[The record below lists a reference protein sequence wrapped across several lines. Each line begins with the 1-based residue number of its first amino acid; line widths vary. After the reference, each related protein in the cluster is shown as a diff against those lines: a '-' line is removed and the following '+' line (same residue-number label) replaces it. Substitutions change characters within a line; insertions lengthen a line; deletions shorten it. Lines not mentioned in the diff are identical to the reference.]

1 MTAVEVVGAYFK
13 ALSTGDFPEAFSH
26 FSSDVTWSQP
36 GNHQFSG
43 VKTGAE
49 QIGARL
55 GMMAEYSEG
64 SLVIEPAGEM
74 MVSDTLIAA
83 PIHFSAKK
91 GDKSM
96 DMSGV
101 DLFEVVDGKITK
113 VWLFSEDQ
121 KAEDSF
127 WG

>member
-1 MTAVEVVGAYFK
+1 MTSIEVVGAYFK
-13 ALSTGDFPEAFSH
+13 ALSEGNFPEAFSH
-26 FSSDVTWSQP
+26 FDGNVTWSQP

-43 VKTGAE
+43 VKTGPE

-55 GMMAEYSEG
+55 AAMAEYSEG
-64 SLVIEPAGEM
+64 SLAIEPAGEM

-101 DLFEVVDGKITK
+101 DLFEVEGGKITK

-121 KAEDSF
+121 AAEDEF

>member
-1 MTAVEVVGAYFK
+1 MTATQVVGAYFK
-13 ALSTGDFPEAFSH
+13 ALSEGNFPEAFSH
-26 FSSDVTWSQP
+26 FDANVTWSQP

-43 VKTGAE
+43 VKTGPE

-55 GMMAEYSEG
+55 GAMAEYSEG
-64 SLVIEPAGEM
+64 SLVINPAGEM

-101 DLFEVVDGKITK
+101 DLFEVKDGKITK

-121 KAEDSF
+121 AAEDEF

>member
-13 ALSTGDFPEAFSH
+13 ALSTGNFPEAFSH

-91 GDKSM
+91 GNKSM

>member
-1 MTAVEVVGAYFK
+1 MTAVDVVGAYFK
-13 ALSTGDFPEAFSH
+13 ALSEGDFPEAFSH
-26 FSSDVTWSQP
+26 FSPEATWSQP

-43 VKTGAE
+43 VRTGAE

-55 GMMAEYSEG
+55 GQMAEYSEG
-64 SLVIEPAGEM
+64 SLVILPAGEM
-74 MVSDTLIAA
+74 MTSDTLIAA

-96 DMSGV
+96 GMNGV
-101 DLFEVVDGKITK
+101 DLFEVAGGKITK

-121 KAEDSF
+121 AAEDAF